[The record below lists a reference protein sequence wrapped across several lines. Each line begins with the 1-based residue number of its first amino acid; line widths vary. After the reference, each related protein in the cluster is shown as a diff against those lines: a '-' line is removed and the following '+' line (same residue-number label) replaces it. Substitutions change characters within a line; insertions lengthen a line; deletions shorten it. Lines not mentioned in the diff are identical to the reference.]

1 MNNYPLVVSED
12 TIKQFMQRPIT
23 RADFDKLHIQMLSEL
38 EVPAGSV
45 RLPRIT
51 SETYDRIAFLC
62 EHTNVI
68 LKIHTVREDDRSQPV
83 PLAQIVAVYEE
94 SGSYYSSDI
103 LSLKGTEC
111 PLASDAF
118 DTWKAEIDQLKK
130 YWWVIEEK
138 IVDHLMVQLFPQTVV
153 G

>member
-45 RLPRIT
+45 RSPRIT

-68 LKIHTVREDDRSQPV
+68 LSSRALGKHDRSLSV
-83 PLAQIVAVYEE
+83 RLA
-94 SGSYYSSDI
+94 
-103 LSLKGTEC
+103 
-111 PLASDAF
+111 
-118 DTWKAEIDQLKK
+118 
-130 YWWVIEEK
+130 
-138 IVDHLMVQLFPQTVV
+138 
-153 G
+153 